1 MISPYAKAA
10 LFVLRLLAGG
20 LLIFGFGL
28 YATDLYLYLSQR
40 PVSSPLC
47 LGLKALPFLAAVV
60 LYWKGPRLAEYLT
73 KDLD

>member
-1 MISPYAKAA
+1 MSPYAKVA
-10 LFVLRLLAGG
+10 LSVLRLAAFGCVVLG
-20 LLIFGFGL
+20 LGL